1 MKVSD
6 YYAKMFKK
14 SDDIKNAS
22 IESVDQNVYILYTE
36 NSVVFSSVNYRGWFL

>member
-14 SDDIKNAS
+14 SDIKNAS
-22 IESVDQNVYILYTE
+22 NEFVDQNVYILCTE